1 MSRSFGTGNRRAEE
15 SQAREID
22 VEDFKYKLILGLVI
36 FWGGIFTFIGA
47 SILKSQQAD
56 PSFEPPTSKYN
67 IRSERN
73 ILVPMRD
80 GVKLATDLWFPVG
93 VKEKLPAILLRT
105 PYRKDG
111 HPTVRFALYGF
122 IVVAQ
127 DVRGKF
133 GSEGT
138 FTYLADD
145 ADDGYDTISWI
156 VKQPWSNG
164 LVGTYGCSYPGEN
177 QIVLAKKKHPN
188 HTTMILEAAGGAI
201 GSANQSYR
209 YLGLYEGGVF
219 VLAGGFNHFISYFAK
234 DKNDKETERVE
245 RKAALRSLPLIDMV
259 KRSGGPKTDWED
271 IISHDLVD
279 PWWDKIG
286 YITDRDRFDIPAL
299 HINSWFDYGVAESLY
314 FFNLLERN
322 ADSDLAKDNQRILIY
337 PTSHCDYGDVSEN
350 TQVGTM
356 ELGDARMGHFKTCLQ
371 WFDYWLKG
379 VQNGVI
385 DMPMVQLYVMG
396 KNEWREENEWP
407 LKRTKYTPLYLW
419 SDGKIDKDGNINN
432 KIKEGVGGLSFSIP
446 SGDTALSYS
455 YDPDDPAPSYMWP
468 GAIDTSKIESRLDI
482 LSYTTTPLNE
492 GFEITGPVKAIIYV
506 SSSANDTDFMVKL
519 LDITPD
525 GSVYNIVQGAFRA
538 RYREGFDKKVW
549 MEPNKV
555 YKIEVDLHVTSYFYP
570 QGHRIRLDISSSDFP
585 NYERNL
591 NTGGNNYDET
601 RWIVADNKIH
611 HSKQYPSHVLLP
623 VIR

>member
-1 MSRSFGTGNRRAEE
+1 MLETIKN
-15 SQAREID
+15 
-22 VEDFKYKLILGLVI
+22 KYILWLVI
-36 FWGGIFTFIGA
+36 FGGGIFTLIGA
-47 SILKSQQAD
+47 SILKSQQAEFSFD
-56 PSFEPPTSKYN
+56 PPPSKYD

-73 ILVPMRD
+73 IMVAMRD

-93 VKEKLPAILLRT
+93 VEEKLPAILVRT
-105 PYRKDG
+105 PYKKDG
-111 HPTVRFALYGF
+111 HPTVRFALYGY

-133 GSEGT
+133 SSEGT

-164 LVGTYGCSYPGEN
+164 SVGTYGCSYPGEN

-219 VLAGGFNHFISYFAK
+219 GLAGGFNHFISYFAK
-234 DKNDKETERVE
+234 DKYDKGTGRMD
-245 RKAALRSLPLIDMV
+245 RKAALRSLPLIDMI
-259 KRSGGPKTDWED
+259 KRVGGPKTDWED
-271 IISHDLVD
+271 IVSHDLAD
-279 PWWDKIG
+279 PFWDEIG

-299 HINSWFDYGVAESLY
+299 HINSWFDYGVSESLY
-314 FFNLLERN
+314 FFNLLQKN
-322 ADSDLAKDNQRILIY
+322 ADSDRAKENQRILIF
-337 PTSHCDYGDVSEN
+337 PTTHCDFGDVSED
-350 TQVGTM
+350 TKVGTL
-356 ELGDARMGHFKTCLQ
+356 ELGDARFGHFKTCLL

-379 VQNGVI
+379 HHNEVT
-385 DMPMVQLYVMG
+385 DMPKVQLYVMG

-407 LKRTKYTPLYLW
+407 LKRTTYTPLYLCG
-419 SDGKIDKDGNINN
+419 DGKINKEGKLNN
-432 KIKEGVGGLSFSIP
+432 KAQESVGGLSFSIS
-446 SGDTALSYS
+446 SGDTAISYR
-455 YDPDDPAPSYMWP
+455 YDPDDPVPSYKWP
-468 GAIDTSKIESRLDI
+468 GAVDATRIESRQDI
-482 LSYTTTPLNE
+482 IVYTTPPLE
-492 GFEITGPVKAIIYV
+492 KSIEITGPVKAILYV
-506 SSSANDTDFMVKL
+506 SSSAKDTDFMVKL
-519 LDITPD
+519 LDVTPD
-525 GSVYNIVQGAFRA
+525 GSVYNIVQGALRA
-538 RYREGFDKKVW
+538 RYRDGFDKKVW
-549 MEPNKV
+549 MNSDEV
-555 YKIEVDLHVTSYFYP
+555 YKIEVDLHATSYFYSP
-570 QGHRIRLDISSSDFP
+570 GHRIRLDISSSDFP

-601 RWIVADNKIH
+601 EWVVAENKIY